1 MNLFVNAA
9 QTHDI
14 VLHLVERVNALEAEI
29 ATMKM
34 ADEPADPSG
43 LLEASGLADLAK
55 QDAKARKAEYMREY
69 MAKKR
74 AEKRTEA

>member
-29 ATMKM
+29 ATLKS
-34 ADEPADPSG
+34 AEPSDPSG

-74 AEKRTEA
+74 AKKRTEA